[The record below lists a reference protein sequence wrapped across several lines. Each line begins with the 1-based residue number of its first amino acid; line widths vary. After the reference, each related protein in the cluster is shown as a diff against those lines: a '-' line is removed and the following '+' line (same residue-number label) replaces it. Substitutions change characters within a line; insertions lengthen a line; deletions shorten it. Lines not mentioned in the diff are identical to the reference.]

1 LYSLTSAN
9 QLLAQSSTTST
20 HLPETYVYHT
30 LLPTLKD
37 LTNYLTTHVCVSSK
51 CATAAN
57 SLLSASYLDIDYTA
71 NSPVSITA
79 YWHESA
85 TGGKWNEIIDY
96 HEHERCEVGLLSEE
110 RRLEDAEIG
119 DVRMGGWL
127 TVVGGDKKPSMLL
140 PCDCLSLLSL
150 FDSTMSFTTAM
161 ISCSHLR
168 FR

>member
-1 LYSLTSAN
+1 LI
-9 QLLAQSSTTST
+9 LAQSSTTST

-37 LTNYLTTHVCVSSK
+37 LTNYLTTHVCISSK
-51 CATAAN
+51 CNTAAK
-57 SLLSASYLDIDYTA
+57 SLLSASYLEIDYTA
-71 NSPVSITA
+71 TSPVSITA

-140 PCDCLSLLSL
+140 RCDFLCFLFL
-150 FDSTMSFTTAM
+150 FDYTMIFTTAVV
-161 ISCSHLR
+161 SCSHPQ